1 MGVLLQAEDLEI
13 VYGQVSAC
21 RGLNFHI
28 DDGEIV
34 TLIGANGAGKSTTL
48 RAIAG
53 VLAPRRGVVRF
64 NGADITRMP
73 SYERAELGIS
83 LVPEGRRVFPFLTVR
98 ENLELGAF
106 KYRKDAAKLRR
117 LMEKTWRCF
126 RACASASDSMAER
139 CQGASSRCWRSGAP

>member
-1 MGVLLQAEDLEI
+1 M
-13 VYGQVSAC
+13 
-21 RGLNFHI
+21 
-28 DDGEIV
+28 
-34 TLIGANGAGKSTTL
+34 IGANGAKSTTL

-73 SYERAELGIS
+73 PYERAELGIS
-83 LVPEGRRVFPFLTVR
+83 LVAEGRRVFPFLTVR

-117 LMEKTWRCF
+117 LMEKVLDMF
-126 RACASASDSMAER
+126 PLE
-139 CQGASSRCWRSGAP
+139 